1 MIFRPLVELGGPS
14 VDFLGSNTGSFAALC
29 REESGARAL
38 ASLQLGWAWSRWV
51 STAYL
56 GWLELFSTN
65 SQSSPKCAS
74 IGFAHEL

>member
-29 REESGARAL
+29 REEFGCPGVGVAPTGVGVEPL
-38 ASLQLGWAWSRWV
+38 V